1 MAQVRI
7 YTTTSCGYCVRAKEL
22 MNRKNIAFEEI
33 DVTHDT
39 EERKRLVEA
48 SGGQRTV
55 PQIFIGD
62 THVGGYTD
70 LAQLDREGKL
80 DAMVQGQG

>member
-1 MAQVRI
+1 MQPVRV
-7 YTTTSCGYCVRAKEL
+7 YTTSYCGYCVRAKDL
-22 MNRKNIAFEEI
+22 LTRKGVPFQEI
-33 DVTHDT
+33 DVTEDDD
-39 EERKRLVEA
+39 ERTRLVEA

-70 LAQLDREGKL
+70 LAKLESEGRLQALL
-80 DAMVQGQG
+80 DA